1 MGKVDRTGTASGDL
15 PDSKLNIRQ
24 LLFRV
29 AQADAPRS
37 EGPLVDP
44 AKYDEIFR
52 KMTESVGDAQ
62 KRLARERKLAG
73 TQWAALEKHP
83 QARRMVMIRND
94 RRLQTW
100 GLYKCL
106 VERYRNLAEHN
117 PREAAESA
125 ELALTVAQSLAPAQ
139 HGPERLADFL
149 AGALSALGDSK
160 RRLGDLDGALA
171 DFEAARENLE
181 KGTGDPLEE
190 AELEHLWA
198 QLLRDLGEDDE
209 ADRALRRASTLFR
222 RIGDP
227 RLQDGWDG
235 SPEDES
241 GHSMPHHHHRHA
253 RRSGR
258 HR

>member
-1 MGKVDRTGTASGDL
+1 MSKANRAGIASGD
-15 PDSKLNIRQ
+15 PFESKLNVRQ

-29 AQADAPRS
+29 AQAEAPRS
-37 EGPLVDP
+37 GSPSVDP
-44 AKYDEIFR
+44 EKYDEIFR
-52 KMTESVGDAQ
+52 KMTEGVGDAQ

-73 TQWAALEKHP
+73 VQWSALEKHP
-83 QARRMVMIRND
+83 QARRVVMIRND
-94 RRLQTW
+94 HRFQSW

-106 VERYRNLAEHN
+106 LERYRTLAEHN
-117 PREAAESA
+117 PRAAAESA
-125 ELALTVAQSLAPAQ
+125 ELALTVARCLDPAD
-139 HGPERLADFL
+139 HGPERIADFL

-171 DFEAARENLE
+171 DFEAAHENLE

-198 QLLRDLGEDDE
+198 QLLRDLGQDDE
-209 ADRALRRASTLFR
+209 AERALRRASTLYR

-241 GHSMPHHHHRHA
+241 GHHPVPHRHQA

-258 HR
+258 QR